1 MLKLKT
7 YSGFHELFLNLASI
21 LQDIFENTSYLLF
34 YIYTIFLHGI
44 AGSVLVKKILP
55 QKRTR
60 HTYVLSVQDWCYN
73 TATLNVT
80 VTENTVSMN
89 QGKYWDSRMSLIS
102 IRLFIV
108 LSYCKCL
115 WKSKKVTLSTISLT
129 WCRANKIWSACSWY
143 RPIVFWKT
151 RPSNIANLLSKAPK
165 F

>member
-55 QKRTR
+55 QKRTT
-60 HTYVLSVQDWCYN
+60 HNYVLSVQDWCYN

-80 VTENTVSMN
+80 IVTENTVSMN
-89 QGKYWDSRMSLIS
+89 QGNTEAHGGQKRVVHTKFDIYVCFYYFHCIDTSACGLLVPECI
-102 IRLFIV
+102 
-108 LSYCKCL
+108 
-115 WKSKKVTLSTISLT
+115 TSTIVG
-129 WCRANKIWSACSWY
+129 IY
-143 RPIVFWKT
+143 
-151 RPSNIANLLSKAPK
+151 
-165 F
+165 